1 MALRGHNI
9 ATTPIE
15 PTVRFLI
22 AACGPCMLA
31 FPSGWIRGILTR
43 EEAGSAQAVASA
55 GTTYPLTSLTDRLR
69 LSSRADSS
77 DTRLILYGNGT
88 HARAFTV
95 DKVIELIDVDRRDLR
110 PLPAHFKGAE
120 RTRLSGFVI
129 YGSTVALIVN
139 PLWLLETDGPKD
151 TFQSRT
157 TLQLDEAGGSLQDP
171 ALVIPDTQSSV
182 EHVK

>member
-1 MALRGHNI
+1 MAVRGHNI
-9 ATTPIE
+9 ATAPIE

-22 AACGPCMLA
+22 AMCGPCMLA
-31 FPSGWIRGILTR
+31 FPSDWIRGILTR
-43 EEAGSAQAVASA
+43 EEAGSAQVVTSA

-69 LSSRADSS
+69 LSLRADSS

-88 HARAFTV
+88 YARAFTV
-95 DKVIELIDVDRRDLR
+95 DEVIELVDVERRDLR

-120 RTRLSGFVI
+120 RTQLSGFLF

-139 PLWLLETDGPKD
+139 PLWLLETNGRMDI
-151 TFQSRT
+151 FRSRV
-157 TLQLDEAGGSLQDP
+157 TLQLDEARGPLQDP
-171 ALVIPDTQSSV
+171 ALVIPDTESSV